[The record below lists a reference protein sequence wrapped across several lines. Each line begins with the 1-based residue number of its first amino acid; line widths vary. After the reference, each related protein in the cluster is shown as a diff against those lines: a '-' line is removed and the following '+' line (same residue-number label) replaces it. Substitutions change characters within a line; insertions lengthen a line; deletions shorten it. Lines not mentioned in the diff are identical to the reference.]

1 MIMNDLTLPQP
12 DGVIQNTGKDIIAL
26 HLIRTVLDTGCK
38 ALLKESIMFNA
49 FVFFIDSLFLG
60 IQGLHRIQFGD

>member
-1 MIMNDLTLPQP
+1 MNDFTLPQP

-26 HLIRTVLDTGCK
+26 HLIRTVLDPRCK

-49 FVFFIDSLFLG
+49 FVFFVDSLFLG
-60 IQGLHRIQFGD
+60 IQGLRRI